1 LFPLPR
7 GFSSKRAII
16 TGRFKYSYWN
26 MIQRFVQPVNSR
38 RAAGR
43 KIIAAVRTQSHRT
56 AFEIQDVA
64 LRCPFAQ
71 RAAALAALPALS
83 RADDIS
89 ALDRVGHNNCD

>member
-43 KIIAAVRTQSHRT
+43 KIIAAVRTQSHET
-56 AFEIQDVA
+56 L
-64 LRCPFAQ
+64 LRSMTWLCD
-71 RAAALAALPALS
+71 ALS
-83 RADDIS
+83 RNAPQLWPLCQRFPEQMIF
-89 ALDRVGHNNCD
+89 RR